1 MTTATSNGCE
11 RLRALEW
18 RSGQR
23 HRLIGPSGPDA
34 GPRSSRGWRV
44 CKHSIMNRVMQS
56 LRQAWST
63 VSAHPRVTMA
73 VVAYA
78 SGGMCFWCWYDM
90 MNIQS

>member
-1 MTTATSNGCE
+1 
-11 RLRALEW
+11 
-18 RSGQR
+18 
-23 HRLIGPSGPDA
+23 
-34 GPRSSRGWRV
+34 
-44 CKHSIMNRVMQS
+44 MNRVMQS